1 MATLALLNCTS
12 HVHGHDFTGDT
23 NQAVLQTEVTAL
35 DKTTFGSSGWT
46 ELHGGLKKSTFDLQ
60 GFWQSATTDAVDV
73 EAFPD
78 LATANRVH
86 TFGATSTEGTTAY
99 MWQAGR
105 FSYQLGGQLDTLA
118 PFTLQSAGTDGVGVV
133 KGQWAKAK
141 GNVSATGVLG
151 SGLNLGAGAAGKYL
165 YATLHAF
172 SVGTTL
178 TVQVQ
183 SDDNSG
189 FTTPTTV
196 ATFSAITARG
206 GSWLTRVD
214 ASAITDTWFRLNV
227 SAVTGTFSVAGA
239 IGIQ

>member
-1 MATLALLNCTS
+1 MAVLALLNCTT
-12 HVHGHDFTGDT
+12 HVHGHDFTTDT
-23 NQAVLQTEVTAL
+23 NQALLQTEVTAL

-46 ELHGGLKKSTFDLQ
+46 ELHGGLKKSVFDLQ